1 MEPGER
7 DPVTAVVTRDVI
19 PGRESDYETWAR
31 RVVSASARYGATGH
45 TFLISDPAAPTR
57 RVLIAQFPDLD
68 GVRACDDSE
77 DRDRLVKEAEE
88 FSSLHLQRASGLET
102 WFALPHKRAI
112 VPPPR
117 WKQLLAT
124 LVGAYP
130 LVVLMSAFDLPRLAT
145 WPRLLRSVVLP
156 VVLLSL
162 MTYAVMPVV
171 TEVLR
176 GLALCAEGFG

>member
-1 MEPGER
+1 MDSEEHG
-7 DPVTAVVTRDVI
+7 PVTAIVTRDVV
-19 PGRESDYETWAR
+19 PGRESDYEDWAR

-45 TFLISDPAAPTR
+45 TFLHSDPAAPTR
-57 RVLIAQFPDLD
+57 RVLIAQFPDVD
-68 GVRACDDSE
+68 HVRAWDESE
-77 DRDRLVKEAEE
+77 DRNQLVREAEQ

-102 WFALPHKRAI
+102 WFALPGRRAI

-130 LVVLMSAFDLPRLAT
+130 LVVLMSAFVLSRIAT
-145 WPRLLRSVVLP
+145 WPLLLRSIVLP

-162 MTYAVMPVV
+162 MTYVVMPVV
-171 TEVLR
+171 TKALR
-176 GLALCAEGFG
+176 GWLYPPVDSN